1 MSKSLF
7 GSNFANIR
15 DREVRETSDSSAAVA
30 VAAAARKEQREK
42 EQVRALFELGLLGNS
57 TPSANKSKKRE
68 KARDKDKDKDILPSG
83 PEARVPGL
91 HARKDNHQ
99 NPGSSRNPSSIESSH
114 SRNGNSKGSNDLRRR
129 AGGGMAG
136 MLDTDR
142 SRTRRE
148 RTFVGSEC
156 AVCEEPLE
164 HTLRGE
170 RILQFS
176 CGHVSHEACF
186 YEYIKEFESQ
196 YCPTCNAPLGLDT
209 SRGGNVLD
217 IVSASD
223 QSTRSEQ
230 TTPVPWDGQ
239 TATARP
245 QSRESDRPQG
255 RQNSRDARTSVSGDS
270 KDSRER
276 VDRYGAPSRNGH
288 TRNDSAEIAGDSI
301 WPQPRT
307 NSVATTNSGD
317 RWQQP
322 PQPQGHARND
332 SMTTGIQSVNYSES
346 ATSGPPRRHDYDVQS
361 MESGL
366 ISPRS
371 SVSRNPIPPPSVSVR
386 SEFPTLNRSRQ
397 QQTLTCLVTVE
408 IPDNKWRPDPDDL
421 RSAPPLP
428 GPRPEDTYARPPSPA
443 QSAPRF
449 YPYESQEVLE
459 DITENLRSRVENW
472 HGLDFNRF
480 GKLRL
485 YGTIRVGKD
494 RQSWQELECF
504 LFAEMLICVK
514 EKRVAIPQGWDD
526 TAPNQKSTRCTLK
539 GSILIKKHLNEV
551 IESGGKPNL
560 GQTEKITMSNLKPVE
575 DNILTL
581 SLSVAELPSFHLKF
595 ENRNQLKLWKQALL
609 DLNAVES
616 PVRSPDYDLSET
628 DEEDWQRVTNPQ
640 RKSSV
645 NSSSYGGARSATT
658 APTEYTNARTVR
670 LPPAVHVPV
679 DIVVVVPISSSMQGV
694 KISLVRDALKFMIS
708 NLGERDRMGLVT
720 FGSSNGAAPLVGM
733 TTKTWNGWSNVLASV
748 RPVGQKS
755 HRADVVEG
763 ANVAMDLLMQRKSN
777 NPIATILLIS
787 DSSTSDA
794 ESVDFVVSR
803 AEAAKIAIHSFGLG
817 MTHKPDTM
825 IELSTRTKASYTYVK
840 DWMML
845 RECLAGCLGALQTM
859 SHQNVK
865 LKMRLPEGSPA
876 KFVKISGA
884 LQITKRATGKDAEA
898 SLGDMRFGDKR
909 DILVQL
915 VIAPDNA
922 SQEQLPQDP
931 WESIVSG
938 LEALGGP
945 LDQEDQRPVSIEEVP
960 LIQADL
966 TWGDILRDGTLTHLP
981 RPSLLAIT
989 MLPATPNQKK
999 SAWPNTP
1006 HIPPHPS
1013 VVQRRMELLTS
1024 DMLTRA
1030 LTLVSRGQHDRAQH
1044 LLNETRSILKG
1055 LGKGGLPPIPPP
1067 SQSQKS
1073 PYRAS
1078 TVEGLSPT
1086 TSTTPDRRR
1095 TPSPTSA
1102 TNTAASH
1109 QSVGAIPRHHSN
1121 DALQMNSSP
1130 GIDPTTVAALDSE
1143 LESSLEWINHPAV
1156 FGRDSRK
1163 AVLQAIGVI
1172 SSQRGYT
1179 FRTSI
1184 ESLWSGRVSGVK
1196 RLTERSR
1203 EWREEGGGEG
1213 GIMEEG

>member
-1 MSKSLF
+1 MSKRFL
-7 GSNFANIR
+7 GYR
-15 DREVRETSDSSAAVA
+15 TSSASDTG
-30 VAAAARKEQREK
+30 RNPTSFSRREQ
-42 EQVRALFELGLLGNS
+42 EQKDQVSRLYELGLLS
-57 TPSANKSKKRE
+57 KSDKRSRRRE
-68 KARDKDKDKDILPSG
+68 KDKDKDLPG
-83 PEARVPGL
+83 GARVAGSHPK
-91 HARKDNHQ
+91 KDNRK
-99 NPGSSRNPSSIESSH
+99 NLVSTR
-114 SRNGNSKGSNDLRRR
+114 GNSNTSSSTVLLQASKANRDLKQR
-129 AGGGMAG
+129 AGRGMSG
-136 MLDTDR
+136 MLDTE
-142 SRTRRE
+142 RTRNRRE

-186 YEYIKEFESQ
+186 YEYIKESEAQ

-217 IVSASD
+217 IEKLSSIVRSVSASD
-223 QSTRSEQ
+223 QSARSTPTPTTWETQ
-230 TTPVPWDGQ
+230 TV
-239 TATARP
+239 RP
-245 QSRESDRPQG
+245 PSRESNARTTRTRANSQDTHTRD
-255 RQNSRDARTSVSGDS
+255 NSRENGSNR
-270 KDSRER
+270 DSRESR
-276 VDRYGAPSRNGH
+276 ERMDRYGQPSRMSH
-288 TRNDSAEIAGDSI
+288 QRNDSGNAPS
-301 WPQPRT
+301 
-307 NSVATTNSGD
+307 SVGYPETA
-317 RWQQP
+317 
-322 PQPQGHARND
+322 
-332 SMTTGIQSVNYSES
+332 I
-346 ATSGPPRRHDYDVQS
+346 SGPPRRHDYDVQA
-361 MESGL
+361 MESN
-366 ISPRS
+366 IMSPRA
-371 SVSRNPIPPPSVSVR
+371 SVSRNPIPAPVVSIR

-397 QQTLTCLVTVE
+397 QQTLTCLITIEV
-408 IPDNKWRPDPDDL
+408 PDNKWRPDPDDI

-428 GPRPEDTYARPPSPA
+428 NIRPEDTYARPPSPA

-449 YPYESQEVLE
+449 YPYESSEVLDE
-459 DITENLRSRVENW
+459 ITDGLRNRVDNW

-494 RQSWQELECF
+494 KQSWQELECF
-504 LFAEMLICVK
+504 LFAEMLICVR
-514 EKRVAIPQGWDD
+514 EKKVSPSQPWDES
-526 TAPNQKSTRCTLK
+526 NGVRKSTRCTLK

-551 IESGGKPNL
+551 IESGSDN
-560 GQTEKITMSNLKPVE
+560 
-575 DNILTL
+575 NILTL

-595 ENRNQLKLWKQALL
+595 DNRNQLKLWQQALL
-609 DLNAVES
+609 DLNAIEGS
-616 PVRSPDYDLSET
+616 PARSPDYDLSEP
-628 DEEDWQRVTNPQ
+628 EEEEWNRDSSGPQ
-640 RKSSV
+640 RASI
-645 NSSSYGGARSATT
+645 NSSAYGAKSGSVATVPSEYAN
-658 APTEYTNARTVR
+658 APRGLR
-670 LPPAVHVPV
+670 LPAALHVPV
-679 DIVVVVPISSSMQGV
+679 DIVVVIPISSSMQGV
-694 KISLVRDALKFMIS
+694 KISLVRDALKFIVS
-708 NLGERDRMGLVT
+708 NLGDRDRMGLVT
-720 FGSSNGAAPLVGM
+720 FGSSGGAAPLVGM
-733 TTKTWNGWSNVLASV
+733 TSKTWNGWQQVLASI

-763 ANVAMDLLMQRKSN
+763 ANVAMDLLMQRRSN

-803 AEAAKIAIHSFGLG
+803 AEAAKIAVHSFGLG

-845 RECLAGCLGALQTM
+845 RECLAGCLGSLQTM

-865 LKMRLPEGSPA
+865 LKLRLPEGSPA

-898 SLGDMRFGDKR
+898 SLGDLRFGDKR

-922 SQEQLPQDP
+922 SQEQLAQDP
-931 WESIVSG
+931 WDSIVSG

-945 LDQEDQRPVSIEEVP
+945 VDQEDQRVVSIEEVP

-989 MLPATPNQKK
+989 MLPAPTNQKK
-999 SAWPNTP
+999 HTTWNSAPP
-1006 HIPPHPS
+1006 IPPHPS

-1044 LLNETRSILKG
+1044 LLSETRSILKG

-1067 SQSQKS
+1067 PSKS
-1073 PYRAS
+1073 PSNNLSSRTGS
-1078 TVEGLSPT
+1078 SSPT
-1086 TSTTPDRRR
+1086 NRTPERRR

-1102 TNTAASH
+1102 TTVTSNHTL
-1109 QSVGAIPRHHSN
+1109 GPIPRHQSN
-1121 DALQMNSSP
+1121 DALSAVVTAP
-1130 GIDPTTVAALDSE
+1130 GIDPNTVAALDAE
-1143 LESSLEWINHPAV
+1143 LEASLEWINHPAV
-1156 FGRDSRK
+1156 FGRDNRK

-1179 FRTSI
+1179 FRSPV
-1184 ESLWSGRVSGVK
+1184 ESLLAGRVSGIK
-1196 RLTERSR
+1196 RMTDRSR
-1203 EWREEGGGEG
+1203 EWREEGGGEV
-1213 GIMEEG
+1213 GITEES

>member
-1 MSKSLF
+1 MSKNYLGSSVSDRAPARTTHKKDYSEDDHQLF
-7 GSNFANIR
+7 
-15 DREVRETSDSSAAVA
+15 SA
-30 VAAAARKEQREK
+30 
-42 EQVRALFELGLLGNS
+42 LYELGLLAPPNKGNRR
-57 TPSANKSKKRE
+57 RE
-68 KARDKDKDKDILPSG
+68 KGKAKESQSSS
-83 PEARVPGL
+83 RVAGSHPKPDTRAG
-91 HARKDNHQ
+91 A
-99 NPGSSRNPSSIESSH
+99 GSSRSHPRPPASSSSSLTSGS
-114 SRNGNSKGSNDLRRR
+114 SRGSRDLRNR

-217 IVSASD
+217 IGKSFDEGSFSCQLTDLRYFAEKLSSIVRSVSTSEGM
-223 QSTRSEQ
+223 SRSQQ
-230 TTPVPWDGQ
+230 TTPTPWDSQ
-239 TATARP
+239 TVRP
-245 QSRESDRPQG
+245 HNTEETQRQG
-255 RQNSRDARTSVSGDS
+255 RDSSRDARGSNNGSS
-270 KDSRER
+270 KDSRDSRER
-276 VDRYGAPSRNGH
+276 EKYGSSSRNGH
-288 TRNDSAEIAGDSI
+288 TRNDSELTGTASSAGYSD
-301 WPQPRT
+301 
-307 NSVATTNSGD
+307 
-317 RWQQP
+317 
-322 PQPQGHARND
+322 
-332 SMTTGIQSVNYSES
+332 TG
-346 ATSGPPRRHDYDVQS
+346 ASGPPRRHDYDVQS
-361 MESGL
+361 MEANI
-366 ISPRS
+366 ISPRA
-371 SVSRNPIPPPSVSVR
+371 SVARNPIPPPLVSVR
-386 SEFPTLNRSRQ
+386 SEFPTLSRSRH
-397 QQTLTCLVTVE
+397 QQTLTCLVTIEV
-408 IPDNKWRPDPDDL
+408 PDNKWRPDPDDL
-421 RSAPPLP
+421 RPAPPVP
-428 GPRPEDTYARPPSPA
+428 SIRPEDTYARPPSPA

-449 YPYESQEVLE
+449 YPYESPEVLDE
-459 DITENLRSRVENW
+459 ITENLRMRVENW

-494 RQSWQELECF
+494 KQSWQELECF

-514 EKRVAIPQGWDD
+514 EKKVPIPPGWDD
-526 TAPNQKSTRCTLK
+526 GASTRKNTRCTLK

-551 IESGGKPNL
+551 SESGSGKANL
-560 GQTEKITMSNLKPVE
+560 GQTERITMSNLRPVE
-575 DNILTL
+575 ENILTL

-595 ENRNQLKLWKQALL
+595 ENRNQLKLWQQALL

-616 PVRSPDYDLSET
+616 SPVRSPDYDFSET
-628 DEEDWQRVTNPQ
+628 EEDDWQRVSNPK
-640 RKSSV
+640 RVSSV
-645 NSSSYGGARSATT
+645 NSSSYGGGRSATT
-658 APTEYTNARTVR
+658 APTEYTNSGKGTR
-670 LPPAVHVPV
+670 LPSAVHVPF

-694 KISLVRDALKFMIS
+694 KISLVRDALKFMVA

-733 TTKTWNGWSNVLASV
+733 TSKTWGGWSGILASI

-845 RECLAGCLGALQTM
+845 RECVAGCLGSLQSM

-865 LKMRLPEGSPA
+865 LKLRLPEGSPA

-898 SLGDMRFGDKR
+898 SLGDLRFGDKR

-931 WESIVSG
+931 WETIVSG

-945 LDQEDQRPVSIEEVP
+945 LDQEDQRTMSIEELP
-960 LIQADL
+960 LVQADL

-989 MLPATPNQKK
+989 MLPASSKK
-999 SAWPNTP
+999 SSSWKDSPP
-1006 HIPPHPS
+1006 IPPHPS

-1055 LGKGGLPPIPPP
+1055 LGKGGLPPIPPTP
-1067 SQSQKS
+1067 MKASSQSGNTES
-1073 PYRAS
+1073 S
-1078 TVEGLSPT
+1078 SPT
-1086 TSTTPDRRR
+1086 SSGTPDRRR

-1102 TNTAASH
+1102 TTVTMSQTPSSAIRTH
-1109 QSVGAIPRHHSN
+1109 QSN
-1121 DALQMNSSP
+1121 DALSMNSSP
-1130 GIDPTTVAALDSE
+1130 GIDAITVSALDAE

-1163 AVLQAIGVI
+1163 AVLQAIGII

-1179 FRTSI
+1179 FRTPV
-1184 ESLWSGRVSGVK
+1184 ESLWSGRVTGVK
-1196 RLTERSR
+1196 RMTERSR

-1213 GIMEEG
+1213 GIMEES

>member
-1 MSKSLF
+1 MSKRFLGHHTPS
-7 GSNFANIR
+7 
-15 DREVRETSDSSAAVA
+15 TSDTGRNPTSFS
-30 VAAAARKEQREK
+30 RKEE
-42 EQVRALFELGLLGNS
+42 EQKDQVSRLYELGLLSDSDKRSRRREKDKVKGPFGGACVAGSRSKKDNRKFLEFFPGNS
-57 TPSANKSKKRE
+57 NTSSSSASFLASK
-68 KARDKDKDKDILPSG
+68 ANRDLK
-83 PEARVPGL
+83 
-91 HARKDNHQ
+91 Q
-99 NPGSSRNPSSIESSH
+99 
-114 SRNGNSKGSNDLRRR
+114 R
-129 AGGGMAG
+129 AGGGMTG

-142 SRTRRE
+142 TRNRRE

-156 AVCEEPLE
+156 SVCEEPLE

-186 YEYIKEFESQ
+186 YEYIKESDAQ

-217 IVSASD
+217 IEKLSSIVRSVSASD
-223 QSTRSEQ
+223 QSARSTPTPSNWEAQ
-230 TTPVPWDGQ
+230 TV
-239 TATARP
+239 RP
-245 QSRESDRPQG
+245 PSRESNARTTRTRANSQDTYPRD
-255 RQNSRDARTSVSGDS
+255 NSRDNGSNR
-270 KDSRER
+270 DSRESR
-276 VDRYGAPSRNGH
+276 ERMERYPPPSRTSH
-288 TRNDSAEIAGDSI
+288 QRNDSGNAPS
-301 WPQPRT
+301 
-307 NSVATTNSGD
+307 SVGYPETA
-317 RWQQP
+317 
-322 PQPQGHARND
+322 
-332 SMTTGIQSVNYSES
+332 I
-346 ATSGPPRRHDYDVQS
+346 SGPPRRHDYDVQA
-361 MESGL
+361 MESN
-366 ISPRS
+366 IMSPRA
-371 SVSRNPIPPPSVSVR
+371 SVTRNPIPAPVVTIR

-397 QQTLTCLVTVE
+397 QQTLTCLITIEV
-408 IPDNKWRPDPDDL
+408 PDNKWRPDPDDI

-428 GPRPEDTYARPPSPA
+428 NIRPEDTYARPPSPA

-449 YPYESQEVLE
+449 YPYESPEVLDE
-459 DITENLRSRVENW
+459 ITEGLRSRVENW

-494 RQSWQELECF
+494 KQSWQELECF

-514 EKRVAIPQGWDD
+514 EKKVSSSQPWDES
-526 TAPNQKSTRCTLK
+526 NGVRKSTRCTLK

-551 IESGGKPNL
+551 TESGSDN
-560 GQTEKITMSNLKPVE
+560 
-575 DNILTL
+575 NILTL

-595 ENRNQLKLWKQALL
+595 DNRNQLKLWQQALL
-609 DLNAVES
+609 DLNAIEGS
-616 PVRSPDYDLSET
+616 PARSPDYDFSEP
-628 DEEDWQRVTNPQ
+628 EEEEWNRDSTGPQRV
-640 RKSSV
+640 SI
-645 NSSSYGGARSATT
+645 NSSGYGGRSATT
-658 APTEYTNARTVR
+658 VPTDYTVAPRGLR
-670 LPPAVHVPV
+670 LPAPIHVPI
-679 DIVVVVPISSSMQGV
+679 DIVVVIPISSSMQGV
-694 KISLVRDALKFMIS
+694 KISLVRDALKFMVS
-708 NLGERDRMGLVT
+708 NLGDRDRMGLVT
-720 FGSSNGAAPLVGM
+720 FGSSGGAAPLVGM
-733 TTKTWNGWSNVLASV
+733 TSKTWNGWQQILASI

-755 HRADVVEG
+755 HRVDVVEG
-763 ANVAMDLLMQRKSN
+763 ANVAMDLLMQRRSN

-803 AEAAKIAIHSFGLG
+803 AEAAKIAVHSFGLG

-845 RECLAGCLGALQTM
+845 RECLAGCLGSLQTM

-865 LKMRLPEGSPA
+865 LKLRLPEGSPA

-898 SLGDMRFGDKR
+898 SLGDLRFGDKR

-922 SQEQLPQDP
+922 SQEQLAQDP
-931 WESIVSG
+931 WDSIVSG

-945 LDQEDQRPVSIEEVP
+945 LDQEDQRVVSVEEVP

-981 RPSLLAIT
+981 RPCLLAIT
-989 MLPATPNQKK
+989 MLPASTNQKK
-999 SAWPNTP
+999 HTTWNSAPP
-1006 HIPPHPS
+1006 IPPHPS

-1044 LLNETRSILKG
+1044 LLSETRSILKG

-1067 SQSQKS
+1067 PSKS
-1073 PYRAS
+1073 PNNLSSRTGS
-1078 TVEGLSPT
+1078 SSPT
-1086 TSTTPDRRR
+1086 SRTPERRR

-1102 TNTAASH
+1102 TTISSNHTL
-1109 QSVGAIPRHHSN
+1109 GPIPRHQSN
-1121 DALQMNSSP
+1121 DALLAVATAP
-1130 GIDPTTVAALDSE
+1130 GIDPNTVSALDAE
-1143 LESSLEWINHPAV
+1143 LEASLEWINHPAV
-1156 FGRDSRK
+1156 FGRDNRK

-1179 FRTSI
+1179 FRTPV
-1184 ESLWSGRVSGVK
+1184 ESLWAGRVSGIK
-1196 RLTERSR
+1196 RMTERSR
-1203 EWREEGGGEG
+1203 EWREEGGGEV
-1213 GIMEEG
+1213 GITEES